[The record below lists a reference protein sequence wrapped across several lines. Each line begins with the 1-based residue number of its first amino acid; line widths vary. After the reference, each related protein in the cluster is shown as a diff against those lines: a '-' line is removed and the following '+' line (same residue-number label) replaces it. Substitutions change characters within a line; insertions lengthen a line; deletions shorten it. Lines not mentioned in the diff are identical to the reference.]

1 MSGKGGPPP
10 RGKVGGNPIITVQK
24 RVWQEEEAEKRAAR
38 EADKAAREVEYET
51 QAQWVEFGH
60 VRVRSDQPDNAWAL
74 LENTSPSLEVKPATN
89 CVTEEDP
96 VPGGHFRVVV
106 ISDTHGLHADIPHVP
121 DGEVKRTSLT
131 PRKICRLLTRH
142 HSCLTSL

>member
-1 MSGKGGPPP
+1 M
-10 RGKVGGNPIITVQK
+10 
-24 RVWQEEEAEKRAAR
+24 
-38 EADKAAREVEYET
+38 
-51 QAQWVEFGH
+51 
-60 VRVRSDQPDNAWAL
+60 RSDQPDNAWAL

-131 PRKICRLLTRH
+131 PRENL
-142 HSCLTSL
+142 SSLDATPQLSHFVVISRC